1 MITDEQIQQMQ
12 KVYDIY
18 ERNEKQV
25 SQMWDDFFKSAR
37 GKYMITEYQVNQM
50 MDEYNKGGKFK
61 EFLDKACASSGL
73 SPREEARK
81 IIVFEYFKSVVDGC
95 NKEKQS
101 I

>member
-1 MITDEQIQQMQ
+1 MNAVTDEQI
-12 KVYDIY
+12 K
-18 ERNEKQV
+18 
-25 SQMWDDFFKSAR
+25 
-37 GKYMITEYQVNQM
+37 QM

-73 SPREEARK
+73 APREEARK